1 MKTALFSF
9 ILIVP
14 IVLILWTLI
23 GVYVYR
29 DAKRRGM
36 NAVLWTLIAVLS
48 PALIGFIIYLLIRNS
63 YSDLECPQCAAPV
76 EEDYVVCPRCGV
88 KLRPSCPGCSAP
100 VEEDWKVCPR
110 CAAPLDG
117 MLDGMLDG
125 VTPPLRRQDKGL
137 KKILIAVIAAPVLLI
152 ILTVLGLIVF
162 QTNGSTGTASL
173 LEVTFDEYDQ
183 QQPSETVKNAV
194 HSWLDALEVRE
205 DRAYALRYDYYDEL
219 AAVNKHYFLIYVPAG
234 GRQSH
239 LSIGLGSSL
248 FGSALNLDLERTRD
262 SGSLLCAE
270 VQGKER
276 PPRLEITLDG
286 KHIPCQVSVRDYNPT
301 TFFII
306 PDYSQPET
314 EGTQTLPAVFLISQV
329 ENGQWDAAVNK
340 QTAVEDPDLLR
351 KLMAAIDGGE
361 RLPFRH
367 PIYGGIGEA
376 FKNNFSILVYYQF
389 SPEEAIP
396 FAHFRVCRQDG
407 VCYLF
412 DDRIRIGGNIRR
424 LDGEFYDLLESLF

>member
-1 MKTALFSF
+1 MSVAVNMAFLCFAALTALT
-9 ILIVP
+9 ILI
-14 IVLILWTLI
+14 LI
-23 GVYVYR
+23 GVYVCR

-63 YSDLECPQCAAPV
+63 YSDLECPRCAAPV
-76 EEDYVVCPRCGV
+76 EEDYVVCPRCGAR
-88 KLRPSCPGCSAP
+88 LRPSCPSCSAP

-117 MLDGMLDG
+117 VLEG
-125 VTPPLRRQDKGL
+125 VTPPRRRQDKGL

-152 ILTVLGLIVF
+152 ILTVLGLVMF
-162 QTNGSTGTASL
+162 QTTGGTGTASL

-234 GRQSH
+234 GGQSH
-239 LSIGLGSSL
+239 LSIGLGSGL
-248 FGSALNLDLERTRD
+248 FGSTLNLDLERTGD

-270 VQGKER
+270 VRDKEK

-286 KHIPCQVSVRDYNPT
+286 KRIPCQVSVRDYNPT

-314 EGTQTLPAVFLISQV
+314 AGTQPLPDVFSILKM
-329 ENGQWDAAVNK
+329 ENGQWDAAASK
-340 QTAVEDPDLLR
+340 QAWVEDPDLLR

-361 RLPFRH
+361 RLPTSH
-367 PIYGGIGEA
+367 PIYEGMDEA
-376 FKNNFSILVYYQF
+376 FANSFSILVWYQF

-412 DDRIRIGGNIRR
+412 DDRIRVGGSIRR

>member
-36 NAVLWTLIAVLS
+36 NAVLWTLIAVIA

-76 EEDYVVCPRCGV
+76 AEQYVACPQCGAR
-88 KLRPSCPGCSAP
+88 LRPACPNCSGP
-100 VEEDWKVCPR
+100 IEPDWKVCPR

-117 MLDGMLDG
+117 VLDG
-125 VTPPLRRQDKGL
+125 VTPPRRRQDKGL

-152 ILTVLGLIVF
+152 ILTVLGLVMF
-162 QTNGSTGTASL
+162 QTTGGTGTASL

-234 GRQSH
+234 GGQSH
-239 LSIGLGSSL
+239 LSVGLDSGL
-248 FGSALNLDLERTRD
+248 FGSALNLDLERTGD

-270 VQGKER
+270 VRDKER

-286 KHIPCQVSVRDYNPT
+286 KRIPCQVLVRDYNPT

-314 EGTQTLPAVFLISQV
+314 AGTQPLPDVFSILKV
-329 ENGQWDAAVNK
+329 ENGQWDAAASK
-340 QTAVEDPDLLR
+340 QAWVEDPDLLR

-361 RLPFRH
+361 RLPASH
-367 PIYGGIGEA
+367 PIYEGMDEA
-376 FKNNFSILVYYQF
+376 FANSFSILVWYQF

-412 DDRIRIGGNIRR
+412 DNRIRVGGNIRR

>member
-1 MKTALFSF
+1 MAFLCFVALTALA
-9 ILIVP
+9 ILA
-14 IVLILWTLI
+14 LI

-36 NAVLWTLIAVLS
+36 NAVLWTLIAVIA

-76 EEDYVVCPRCGV
+76 AEQYVACPQCGAR
-88 KLRPSCPGCSAP
+88 LRPACPNCSGP
-100 VEEDWKVCPR
+100 IEPDWKVCPR

-117 MLDGMLDG
+117 VLDG

-152 ILTVLGLIVF
+152 ILTILGLVMF
-162 QTNGSTGTASL
+162 QTTGDTGTASL

-194 HSWLDALEVRE
+194 HNWLNALEVRE

-219 AAVNKHYFLIYVPAG
+219 AAVNKHYYLIYVPAG
-234 GRQSH
+234 GGQSH
-239 LSIGLGSSL
+239 FSIGLGSGL
-248 FGSALNLDLERTRD
+248 FGTTLNLDLERTGD

-270 VQGKER
+270 VRGKER

-286 KHIPCQVSVRDYNPT
+286 KRVPCQVSVRDYNPT

-314 EGTQTLPAVFLISQV
+314 EGTQTLPDVFSILKV
-329 ENGQWDAAVNK
+329 ENGQWDAALNK
-340 QTAVEDPDLLR
+340 QTTVEDPDLLR

-361 RLPFRH
+361 RLPTSH
-367 PIYGGIGEA
+367 PIYEGMDEV

-396 FAHFRVCRQDG
+396 FAHFMVCRQDG

-412 DDRIRIGGNIRR
+412 DNRIRIGGNIRR
-424 LDGEFYDLLESLF
+424 LDADFYDLLESLF

>member
-1 MKTALFSF
+1 MSVAVNMAFLCFVALTALT
-9 ILIVP
+9 IL
-14 IVLILWTLI
+14 TLI
-23 GVYVYR
+23 GVYVCR

-48 PALIGFIIYLLIRNS
+48 PALIGFIIYLLVRNS
-63 YSDLECPQCAAPV
+63 YSDLECPRCAAPLA
-76 EEDYVVCPRCGV
+76 EQYVVCPQCGA

-117 MLDGMLDG
+117 VLEG
-125 VTPPLRRQDKGL
+125 VTPPRRRQDKGL

-152 ILTVLGLIVF
+152 ILTVLGLVMF
-162 QTNGSTGTASL
+162 QTTGGTGTASL

-194 HSWLDALEVRE
+194 HSWLDGLEVRE
-205 DRAYALRYDYYDEL
+205 ARAYALRYDHYDEL

-234 GRQSH
+234 GGQSH
-239 LSIGLGSSL
+239 FSTGLGSGL
-248 FGSALNLDLERTRD
+248 FGSTLNLDLERTGD

-270 VQGKER
+270 VRGKER

-286 KHIPCQVSVRDYNPT
+286 KRVPCQVSVRDYNPT

-306 PDYSQPET
+306 PDYSQPEA
-314 EGTQTLPAVFLISQV
+314 EGTQTLPDVFSILKV
-329 ENGQWDAAVNK
+329 ENGQWDAAVSK
-340 QTAVEDPDLLR
+340 QAWVEDPDLLR

-361 RLPFRH
+361 RLPASH
-367 PIYGGIGEA
+367 PIYEGMDEA
-376 FKNNFSILVYYQF
+376 FANSFSILVWYQF

-412 DDRIRIGGNIRR
+412 DNRIRVGGSIRR
-424 LDGEFYDLLESLF
+424 LDGEFYDLLESLL

>member
-14 IVLILWTLI
+14 IVLILWALI

-36 NAVLWTLIAVLS
+36 NAVLWTLIAIIA

-63 YSDLECPQCAAPV
+63 YSDLECPRCAAPV
-76 EEDYVVCPRCGV
+76 TEQYVACPQCGAR
-88 KLRPSCPGCSAP
+88 LRPSCPSCSAP

-117 MLDGMLDG
+117 VLDG
-125 VTPPLRRQDKGL
+125 VTPPRRRQDKGL

-152 ILTVLGLIVF
+152 ILTVLGLVMF
-162 QTNGSTGTASL
+162 QTTGGTGTASL

-194 HSWLDALEVRE
+194 HSWLDGLEVRE

-219 AAVNKHYFLIYVPAG
+219 AAVNKHYFLIYVPDG
-234 GRQSH
+234 GGQSQF
-239 LSIGLGSSL
+239 SIGLGSGL
-248 FGSALNLDLERTRD
+248 FGTTLNLDLERTGD

-270 VQGKER
+270 VRGKER
-276 PPRLEITLDG
+276 PPRLEITLGG
-286 KHIPCQVSVRDYNPT
+286 KRVPCQVSVRDYNPT

-306 PDYSQPET
+306 PDYSQPEA
-314 EGTQTLPAVFLISQV
+314 EGIQTLPAVFLISQV
-329 ENGQWDAAVNK
+329 ENGHWDAAVSK
-340 QTAVEDPDLLR
+340 QTTVEDPDLLR

-361 RLPFRH
+361 RLPVSH
-367 PIYGGIGEA
+367 PIYEGIGEA

-407 VCYLF
+407 ACYLF
-412 DDRIRIGGNIRR
+412 DNRIRIGGNIRR
-424 LDGEFYDLLESLF
+424 LDGAFYDLLESLF